1 MKKVFFIVIALTFAG
16 LLGWQ
21 IYQKVY
27 GARKGTAH
35 NRRAMAV
42 PVEITPVREMT
53 IRDMGFFTGTLTPRS
68 QFIVAPKIAGQLEKL
83 NVNIGEVVKD
93 NQLIAVLD
101 DDEYV
106 QQVDQARAELEV
118 ARAVLEESRSALG
131 IAKRELQRA
140 KALREKKIAS
150 ESELDETEAQFK
162 VQSAKHKVAQA
173 QIAQREAALKAA
185 QVRLSY
191 TKISVSFEGDNGQ
204 WVVGERFV
212 DEGAMLAANASI
224 VSVLDIGSLIAVIH
238 VIERDYPKVQLSQA
252 ASVTTDAFPGSTFS
266 GKIVRL
272 APVLKETSRE
282 ARVEIEIPNR
292 QSLLKPGMF
301 VRVQIEFERHH
312 NAKVVPQSALV
323 NRKGKQGIFLADTQE
338 MKARFV
344 PVTLGIV
351 NGETAEVV
359 SPSLSGSVV
368 TMGQHLLENGSAVI
382 LPPARHSSEMTQSSD
397 SEESKK
403 GGGTPSGGRP

>member
-27 GARKGTAH
+27 APRKGTDRH
-35 NRRAMAV
+35 RRALAV
-42 PVEITPVREMT
+42 PVEITQVRAMT
-53 IRDMGFFTGTLTPRS
+53 IRDIGFFTGTLIPRS
-68 QFIVAPKIAGQLEKL
+68 QFIVAPKITGQLEKL
-83 NVNIGEVVKD
+83 LVNIGEHVKSE
-93 NQLIAVLD
+93 QLIAVLD

-118 ARAVLEESRSALG
+118 AKAVLEESRSALG

-150 ESELDETEAQFK
+150 ESELDEAEAQFK
-162 VQSAKHKVAQA
+162 AQSAKHKVAQA
-173 QIAQREAALKAA
+173 QIAQKQAALKAA

-191 TKISVSFEGDNGQ
+191 TRISVPFEGDNGQ

-212 DEGAMLAANASI
+212 DEGAMLSANASI

-238 VIERDYPKVQLSQA
+238 VIERDYPKVRLNQV
-252 ASVTTDAFPGSTFS
+252 ASVTTDAFPGRTFS

-272 APVLKETSRE
+272 APLLKETSRE
-282 ARVEIEIPNR
+282 ARVEIEIPNLEG
-292 QSLLKPGMF
+292 LLKPGMF

-312 NAKVVPQSALV
+312 NATVVPQSALV
-323 NRKGKQGIFLADTQE
+323 KRKGQQGIFLADTQE
-338 MKARFV
+338 MKAHFV
-344 PVTLGIV
+344 PVTLGII
-351 NGETAEVV
+351 NGENAEVV

-368 TMGQHLLENGSAVI
+368 TMGQHLLEDGSAVI
-382 LPPARHSSEMTQSSD
+382 VSPERHSSEMTQSS
-397 SEESKK
+397 ESKESK
-403 GGGTPSGGRP
+403 EGGGAASGGQP